1 MGLSVS
7 SVILTLIIAVLISI
21 YVNEDPY
28 HPYENKGPHVTP
40 MWGVSH
46 RLETDRGYDLHLY
59 GFRKEGESAKVNILL
74 VHGTSHHCGWYSE
87 FSKILSKAANANVF
101 GLDLHGHGLSG
112 GVRGTFDFNHFL
124 TDVEDAGVFIQRLT
138 GQHTPIVLL
147 GFSQGGEVVFQAL
160 QKSDLF
166 AGCVSM
172 NILLPSELNMV
183 SFIGFMKSPIAAILE
198 IFVQDYVKF
207 PLKKLIDYK
216 TVTSYDKNPLP
227 YEQRMRNPLMIWNY
241 GFKSYRTVWN
251 YKPDSPPSTNQ
262 KPLLVTCGEKDTVV
276 PATHCEKC
284 FDLIGGPKDLYIIP
298 GGEHQPVITVP
309 QHFADTISSWIQTR
323 VLQKDLKSKWKP
335 PKLIELN

>member
-112 GVRGTFDFNHFL
+112 GVR
-124 TDVEDAGVFIQRLT
+124 
-138 GQHTPIVLL
+138 